1 MTLFGIVRTTHVFY
15 TSTVV
20 YEEPYIH
27 GQSSETHQ
35 QQTEPDMEQCPAYG
49 VLSNPIKAK

>member
-1 MTLFGIVRTTHVFY
+1 MY
-15 TSTVV
+15 STSTVV
-20 YEEPYIH
+20 YEELYMH

-49 VLSNPIKAK
+49 VLSNLIKAR